1 MISSLTFQDL
11 LWRSKLFEI
20 SEEFTKFKLQ
30 QKLKITFIKNDKV
43 FKNKLFADPFWVSTT
58 R

>member
-1 MISSLTFQDL
+1 MK
-11 LWRSKLFEI
+11 SKLFEI

-30 QKLKITFIKNDKV
+30 QKLKTTFIKNDKV